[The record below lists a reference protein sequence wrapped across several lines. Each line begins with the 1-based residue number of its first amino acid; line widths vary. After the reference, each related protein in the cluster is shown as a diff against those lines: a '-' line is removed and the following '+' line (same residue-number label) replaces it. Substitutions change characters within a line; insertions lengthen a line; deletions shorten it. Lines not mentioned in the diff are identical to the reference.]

1 MLSSSFMFSLQ
12 CHHGDRNGEIQEL
25 PAEMFSARVPAQLRA
40 RRAKRGSCWPE
51 VLPAPTVATH
61 SSPGCSLGAA
71 LGHKGHE
78 HRAAGMELPATDTH
92 GTDSIP
98 LGTVDVAP
106 AAQRQAGGIVIRGL
120 HPFLH
125 HIPALSPPVSI
136 SSISS
141 EDLSPPALW
150 GHELSLLP
158 PDPAARGSCNAF
170 GAKWWTE
177 LLPLL
182 PGSGSPERG
191 SSARN
196 WPGGCLVL
204 LYIDLW

>member
-1 MLSSSFMFSLQ
+1 MVIGTERSRSCQQRWFLHV
-12 CHHGDRNGEIQEL
+12 CL
-25 PAEMFSARVPAQLRA
+25 P
-40 RRAKRGSCWPE
+40 SC
-51 VLPAPTVATH
+51 
-61 SSPGCSLGAA
+61 
-71 LGHKGHE
+71 GH
-78 HRAAGMELPATDTH
+78 AGQ
-92 GTDSIP
+92 S
-98 LGTVDVAP
+98 VAP
-106 AAQRQAGGIVIRGL
+106 AGLKCCQLPPWPRTAPQDALLGLPWGTRGTSTGLRAWGCQPLTRMVPTASLWERWMWPQLHKDEQVAIAIRGL